1 MLGYDR
7 QGHSLAEPVDGAL
20 KSGSEK
26 GVTRPWTNPA
36 HSPGPSSPD
45 RLLPYPNR
53 LLLSPDHLLLKTR
66 THFSPSH
73 RRFTMHKLTL
83 DSDETYSPTYA
94 GRCFSHDIPK
104 YRLPAQGMSADGA
117 YQLVHDEL
125 NLDGNPALN
134 LASFVTSWMEPQADR
149 LAAETL
155 DKNLIDQDEYPQTE
169 VVHQRVVSMIGRL
182 FHAPA
187 HEQPTGTATIGSSE
201 AIMLAMLAH
210 KRSWQRR
217 RAKEGMPADK
227 PNMVMGADVH
237 TCWEKFAN
245 YFEVEARVVPMED
258 GRYTIGAAEV
268 EPLLDERTIAVAG
281 LLGTTFTGQMDD
293 LRSINDLLARVET
306 ERGWHI
312 PLHIDAASGGFVI
325 PFSKPELEWDFRLS
339 QVRSINVSNHKFG
352 LVYPGMGTVVFRD
365 RSDLPEE
372 LVFHINYLGGD
383 MPNYSLNFSR
393 PSSSVVLQY
402 FAFLRLGHSGYEEIV
417 ANVLANAGSLADT
430 EETDLVKLSHLL
442 RERGW
447 IVPAYTLPPN
457 AEHVSV
463 LRMVVKENFSRDMVD
478 MLAHD
483 VHVAMQTLRA
493 LAAGTN
499 AHPRRP
505 GHRPVY

>member
-1 MLGYDR
+1 M
-7 QGHSLAEPVDGAL
+7 
-20 KSGSEK
+20 
-26 GVTRPWTNPA
+26 
-36 HSPGPSSPD
+36 
-45 RLLPYPNR
+45 
-53 LLLSPDHLLLKTR
+53 
-66 THFSPSH
+66 H
-73 RRFTMHKLTL
+73 RLTL
-83 DSDETYSPTYA
+83 DSEEIHCPTYA
-94 GRCFSHDIPK
+94 GRYFSHDIPK
-104 YRLPAQGMSADGA
+104 YRLPERGMSADAA

-187 HEQPTGTATIGSSE
+187 HAQPTGTATIGSSE

-210 KRSWQRR
+210 KRAWQQRR
-217 RAKEGMPADK
+217 TKDGLPTDR
-227 PNMVMGADVH
+227 PNLVMGADVH

-245 YFEVEARVVPMED
+245 YFEVQARVVPMQED
-258 GRYTIGAAEV
+258 RYTIGAEQAQ
-268 EPLLDERTIAVAG
+268 PLIDENTIAVAG

-293 LRSINDLLARVET
+293 LRSLNDLLAQLEN
-306 ERGWHI
+306 ERGWRV

-325 PFSKPELEWDFRLS
+325 PFSQPELEWDFRLS

-402 FAFLRLGHSGYEEIV
+402 FAFLRLGHTGYREVV
-417 ANVLANAGSLADT
+417 ASTLANAQALAHKLTDIEELQLINDGSDFPIVALRARDPQQ
-430 EETDLVKLSHLL
+430 TDLVALSHLL

-483 VHVAMQTLRA
+483 AHASMRTLRE
-493 LAAGTN
+493 LATGGVSRSHR
-499 AHPRRP
+499 AHS
-505 GHRPVY
+505 RPVY

>member
-1 MLGYDR
+1 MICETQHPTIPPRWTPAGARRDR
-7 QGHSLAEPVDGAL
+7 
-20 KSGSEK
+20 
-26 GVTRPWTNPA
+26 
-36 HSPGPSSPD
+36 
-45 RLLPYPNR
+45 
-53 LLLSPDHLLLKTR
+53 
-66 THFSPSH
+66 
-73 RRFTMHKLTL
+73 RRASMHKLIV
-83 DSDETYSPTYA
+83 DSEDLVSPTYA
-94 GRCFSHDIPK
+94 GRGFSHDVPK
-104 YRLPAQGMSADGA
+104 FRLPTEGMAADAA

-149 LAAETL
+149 LASETL
-155 DKNLIDQDEYPQTE
+155 AKNLIDQDEYPQTE

-187 HEQPTGTATIGSSE
+187 HQQPTGTATIGSSE

-217 RAKEGMPADK
+217 REAAGLPADR

-237 TCWEKFAN
+237 TCWEKFTR
-245 YFEVEARVVPMED
+245 YFEVEARVVPLEE
-258 GRYTIGAAEV
+258 GRYTIGAQEV

-293 LRSINDLLARVET
+293 LRSIDGLLTRMESD
-306 ERGWHI
+306 RGWRI
-312 PLHIDAASGGFVI
+312 PLHIDAASGGFIV
-325 PFSKPELEWDFRLS
+325 PFARPEEEWDFRLPS
-339 QVRSINVSNHKFG
+339 VRSINVSNHKFG

-365 RSDLPEE
+365 ASDLPEE

-393 PSSSVVLQY
+393 PSSSVILQY
-402 FAFLRLGHSGYEEIV
+402 FAFLRLGHAGYREIV
-417 ANVLANAGSLADT
+417 TTMLANAQALAAKLGAIEGLELLNDGSAFPIVALTAAKGRGAPADPQA
-430 EETDLVKLSHLL
+430 TDLVQLSHLL

-457 AEHVSV
+457 AEHITV

-483 VHVAMQTLRA
+483 VGEAMRTLARGGGVQARRA
-493 LAAGTN
+493 L
-499 AHPRRP
+499 RRL
-505 GHRPVY
+505 HC

>member
-1 MLGYDR
+1 MHHVNVDSED
-7 QGHSLAEPVDGAL
+7 SL
-20 KSGSEK
+20 
-26 GVTRPWTNPA
+26 
-36 HSPGPSSPD
+36 
-45 RLLPYPNR
+45 
-53 LLLSPDHLLLKTR
+53 
-66 THFSPSH
+66 
-73 RRFTMHKLTL
+73 
-83 DSDETYSPTYA
+83 SPTYA

-104 YRLPAQGMSADGA
+104 YRLPAEGVPAEAA

-155 DKNLIDQDEYPQTE
+155 AKNLIDQDEYPQTE

-182 FHAPA
+182 FHAPD
-187 HEQPTGTATIGSSE
+187 HQRPTGTATIGSSE

-210 KRSWQRR
+210 KRTWQRR
-217 RAKEGMPADK
+217 REQAGLASDR

-237 TCWEKFAN
+237 TCWEKFAR
-245 YFEVEARVVPMED
+245 YFEVEARVVPMEE
-258 GRYTIGAAEV
+258 GRYTIGAEQV

-293 LRSINDLLARVET
+293 LVSIDALLTRVARDP
-306 ERGWHI
+306 GWRI
-312 PLHIDAASGGFVI
+312 PMHIDAASGGFIV
-325 PFSKPELEWDFRLS
+325 PFARPQEEWDFRLAS
-339 QVRSINVSNHKFG
+339 VRSINVSNHKFG
-352 LVYPGMGTVVFRD
+352 LVYPGMGTVIFRD
-365 RSDLPEE
+365 ASDLPEE

-402 FAFLRLGHSGYEEIV
+402 FAFLRLGRAGYEEIV
-417 ANVLANAGSLADT
+417 RTVLANAQSLARKLGAIDGLELLT
-430 EETDLVKLSHLL
+430 DGSAFPIVALRAADPQATDLVALSHRL

-457 AEHVSV
+457 AEHITV

-483 VHVAMQTLRA
+483 VGASMRL
-493 LAAGTN
+493 LAHGAG
-499 AHPRRP
+499 AQQDRPRR
-505 GHRPVY
+505 RPHC

>member
-1 MLGYDR
+1 
-7 QGHSLAEPVDGAL
+7 
-20 KSGSEK
+20 
-26 GVTRPWTNPA
+26 
-36 HSPGPSSPD
+36 
-45 RLLPYPNR
+45 
-53 LLLSPDHLLLKTR
+53 
-66 THFSPSH
+66 
-73 RRFTMHKLTL
+73 MHKVNV
-83 DSDETYSPTYA
+83 DSEDLVSPTYA
-94 GRCFSHDIPK
+94 GRSFSHDIPK
-104 YRLPAQGMSADGA
+104 YRLPAEGMNADGA

-134 LASFVTSWMEPQADR
+134 LASFVTSWMEPQADK
-149 LAAETL
+149 LASETL
-155 DKNLIDQDEYPQTE
+155 AKNLIDQDEYPQTE
-169 VVHQRVVSMIGRL
+169 VVHRRVVSMIGRL

-187 HEQPTGTATIGSSE
+187 HQQPTGTATIGSSE

-210 KRSWQRR
+210 KRSWQLRR
-217 RAKEGMPADK
+217 REAGLPADR

-245 YFEVEARVVPMED
+245 YFEVDARVVPMED

-293 LRSINDLLARVET
+293 LASIDALLTRVRE
-306 ERGWHI
+306 ERGLQI

-325 PFSKPELEWDFRLS
+325 PFSQPDLAWDFRLPS
-339 QVRSINVSNHKFG
+339 VRSINVSNHKFG

-365 RSDLPEE
+365 ASDLPEE

-402 FAFLRLGHSGYEEIV
+402 FAFLRLGREGYEAILDSCLSNARALAGKLGAMPGLQLITDGADFPIV
-417 ANVLANAGSLADT
+417 AVRASDPEAI
-430 EETDLVKLSHLL
+430 DLVQLTHLL

-457 AEHVSV
+457 AEHVTV
-463 LRMVVKENFSRDMVD
+463 MRMVIKENFSRDMVD

-483 VHVAMQTLRA
+483 VGMAMHTLSRDGHVHPQR
-493 LAAGTN
+493 
-499 AHPRRP
+499 PRRRL
-505 GHRPVY
+505 HC